1 MFIQVEALVNPLDW
15 QCSPG
20 TRGRLIR
27 SQLQVQTIRS
37 AESTP
42 ASDCDTPSKHGE
54 NCLIHRS
61 FVSLVIISFDIYE
74 EPSLFA
80 DPLHHTNTCRNET
93 TINNLINW
101 SCSVKTKY
109 YSPDCCR
116 IKKSDIT
123 HATGGQENWEEVE
136 WGTYISTHL
145 ENPQRFL
152 DLSSDDL
159 YIRNA
164 AAHIVA
170 LPITVNA
177 AWRATNTCNS
187 WGTSASFYLHYFTAH
202 SHHNQLK
209 DEKEKK
215 KLQMICTL
223 IQLVRSL

>member
-1 MFIQVEALVNPLDW
+1 M
-15 QCSPG
+15 
-20 TRGRLIR
+20 
-27 SQLQVQTIRS
+27 
-37 AESTP
+37 
-42 ASDCDTPSKHGE
+42 
-54 NCLIHRS
+54 
-61 FVSLVIISFDIYE
+61 
-74 EPSLFA
+74 
-80 DPLHHTNTCRNET
+80 HHTNTCRNKT

-116 IKKSDIT
+116 IKKSNIT
-123 HATGGQENWEEVE
+123 HATGGQENREEVE

-215 KLQMICTL
+215 NCKWSVHWSNSSGVCNYGHWIHNGVMNDRIYPTVWWQ
-223 IQLVRSL
+223 